1 MAQGPDALAKLPTLR
16 TVRQS
21 GWCRWS
27 RRRRRSRGRRAYGQ
41 LAAGVLLMIGPAQ
54 PIGPFGFP
62 NAEPS
67 VDTVIVM
74 FSTLTQAVQSL
85 AEVGLPSARQN
96 NVVEGVDNITPIDFA

>member
-1 MAQGPDALAKLPTLR
+1 MRSQSFQHCAQFANLVGAVGRAAGVVAVVVVLMAR
-16 TVRQS
+16 
-21 GWCRWS
+21 
-27 RRRRRSRGRRAYGQ
+27 
-41 LAAGVLLMIGPAQ
+41 LAAGVLLMIGP
-54 PIGPFGFP
+54 GPFGFP

>member
-41 LAAGVLLMIGPAQ
+41 AGRRRSAHDRPRPA
-54 PIGPFGFP
+54 IGPFGFP

>member
-1 MAQGPDALAKLPTLR
+1 MRSQSFQHCAQFANLVGAVGRAAGVVAVVVVLMAR
-16 TVRQS
+16 
-21 GWCRWS
+21 
-27 RRRRRSRGRRAYGQ
+27 
-41 LAAGVLLMIGPAQ
+41 LAAGVLLMIAQAQ

>member
-1 MAQGPDALAKLPTLR
+1 MLSSWSAQ
-16 TVRQS
+16 
-21 GWCRWS
+21 
-27 RRRRRSRGRRAYGQ
+27 
-41 LAAGVLLMIGPAQ
+41 AQ